1 MEYQNS
7 SATSQKLT
15 VPHKKIVV
23 CESCLHYDHISEFY
37 NGTRYCLECLSDHAC
52 CPVCKSGY
60 HAVNI

>member
-7 SATSQKLT
+7 SATSQKYI
-15 VPHKKIVV
+15 VPNKIVV

-37 NGTRYCLECLSDHAC
+37 NGTRYCLECLSDHAS